1 MKTSQK
7 RGKIQ
12 EVEQQKQ
19 DERQERQNKE
29 ETSKV
34 KPSIYDNM
42 TTVCEL

>member
-19 DERQERQNKE
+19 DERQELQNKQ
-29 ETSKV
+29 ETSKL
-34 KPSIYDNM
+34 KAKDNM
-42 TTVCEL
+42 TMVCKV